1 MSNVTRAGPVAILG
15 ATSAIG
21 KEIAD
26 VLGSRGRSLLL
37 FARNETECSSLAA
50 SLVER
55 HGIVAVAKR
64 LDVSSFDEDLL
75 RLDLISQGPLGGVI
89 LCVGYLGDNQ
99 KAFSDPDEAARIMD
113 TNYTECARALDVA
126 ASVLDG
132 GFVCA
137 LSSVAGDRPRRKV
150 RTYGMAKAALN
161 DYLGKLRSRLAR
173 KGVRVITIKLG
184 SVDTRMV
191 SHRRR
196 HPFVL
201 SARDA
206 AVGIVD
212 AAERS
217 DGVVYLPFSWKVI
230 MMGMKLV
237 PESIYQRL

>member
-1 MSNVTRAGPVAILG
+1 MLA
-15 ATSAIG
+15 
-21 KEIAD
+21 
-26 VLGSRGRSLLL
+26 SRGRNLLL
-37 FARNETECSSLAA
+37 FARNEGECAAIASSL
-50 SLVER
+50 LDR
-55 HGIVAVAKR
+55 HGIVAVTKP
-64 LDVSSFDEDLL
+64 LDVASFDEELFGRDLA
-75 RLDLISQGPLGGVI
+75 SQGPLGGVI
-89 LCVGYLGDNQ
+89 LCIGYLGDNE

-113 TNYTECARALDVA
+113 TNFTDCARALDVA

-150 RTYGMAKAALN
+150 RTYGIAKAALN
-161 DYLGKLRSRLAR
+161 DYLSGLRAR
-173 KGVRVITIKLG
+173 VSAKGVRVITIKLG

-212 AAERS
+212 AAERG

-230 MMGMKLV
+230 MLGMKLV
-237 PESIYQRL
+237 PESIYQKL